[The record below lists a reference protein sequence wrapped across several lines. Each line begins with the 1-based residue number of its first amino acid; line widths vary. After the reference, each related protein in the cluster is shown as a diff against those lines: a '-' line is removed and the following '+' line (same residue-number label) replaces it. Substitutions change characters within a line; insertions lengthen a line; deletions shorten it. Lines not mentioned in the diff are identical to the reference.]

1 MLDTPIDFVAL
12 QDAVYEQRCIPETS
26 VHGVE
31 HWKQV
36 ERNALLLAKMT
47 GADVTVVRLFAIFHD
62 SRRFDDGYD
71 EEHGTR
77 GAELAKEWRGKY
89 YELDD
94 ARFELLYRACREHT
108 TTHRVGEPTIDT
120 CFDAD
125 RLDLAR
131 VLIIPAPEKMATAAG
146 AKIAALGRKQK
157 ISARAYRDWL
167 KTLVF

>member
-1 MLDTPIDFVAL
+1 ML
-12 QDAVYEQRCIPETS
+12 QEAVYEQRCIDDAS
-26 VHGVE
+26 VHGVA

-36 ERNALLLAKMT
+36 ENNGLLLAKMN
-47 GADVTVVRLFAIFHD
+47 GADVTVIRLFAIFHD

-71 EEHGTR
+71 EEHGPR

-94 ARFELLYRACREHT
+94 ARFDLLYRACKEHT
-108 TTHRVGEPTIDT
+108 TSRFTGNVTIDT

-131 VLIIPAPEKMATAAG
+131 VGIIPDPKKLATVAG
-146 AKIAALGRKQK
+146 AKIASLALKDEIQTHE
-157 ISARAYRDWL
+157 YREWIRNL
-167 KTLVF
+167 NF